1 MDTEQSQKEKNK
13 DATLKLP
20 KIESKGNTQSMNT
33 DLKNVTGSLSVG
45 NEDGKII
52 SSEFKL
58 GENLNKNSS
67 RGSLLSNSDKEVK
80 IPTDKNQNSPKDK
93 PSGTG
98 HQNTSLNSGRAS
110 RFKKIDFVKLN
121 MKSGKQ

>member
-1 MDTEQSQKEKNK
+1 MDTEQSQKE
-13 DATLKLP
+13 TLKLP
-20 KIESKGNTQSMNT
+20 NIDNKNADI
-33 DLKNVTGSLSVG
+33 KNVTGSQSTG
-45 NEDGKII
+45 NIDQQKDNAKII

-67 RGSLLSNSDKEVK
+67 RGSILSDAEVK
-80 IPTDKNQNSPKDK
+80 VKEK
-93 PSGTG
+93 SGTG

-121 MKSGKQ
+121 MKAGK